1 MMAFEGEEMEIAVA
15 TVLCVMAACAVWM
28 FFDYI
33 EARKTIGRV
42 NDLERRIKFLEDN
55 DRATH
60 HSVQALWDEKH
71 GISMR
76 ERFRMDREWREKGLP
91 EWEAGEGDRRP

>member
-1 MMAFEGEEMEIAVA
+1 MEIAVA

-28 FFDYI
+28 FFDFI
-33 EARKTIGRV
+33 WARKRLGSTIGRV
-42 NDLERRIKFLEDN
+42 NDLELRLKFLEGN
-55 DRATH
+55 HEALRL
-60 HSVQALWDEKH
+60 SVQTLWDEKL

-91 EWEAGEGDRRP
+91 EWEAREGGMEQP